1 MSEASVIA
9 RAEKVQRILND
20 EEFQKAFE
28 NTRTAIFEAIE
39 RTPIRDDEGLRHL
52 RLCLKLLQD
61 VKANLTAMLNDGKV
75 AEFLIAQ
82 QKRDAQLRDFKVR

>member
-1 MSEASVIA
+1 MSEADVIA

-28 NTRTAIFEAIE
+28 NTRTAIFNAIE
-39 RTPIRDDEGLRHL
+39 RTPIRDQEGLHEL

-61 VKANLTAMLNDGKV
+61 VKANLTATLNDGKV
-75 AEFLIAQ
+75 AEFQIAQ
-82 QKRDAQLRDFKVR
+82 QKRDASLRDFKVR